1 MEKPKPWQIGVI
13 ALAVVAAGVSLVLSI
28 LRDDSPRMTH
38 RVLLVD
44 VQTGD
49 LFEINTA
56 RFQAVLP
63 EINPETGSAT
73 LLPVGQEPDGK
84 YRIEAR
90 YLDSLPP
97 DVETPAIVDGAVNV
111 RGQPKKFTR
120 K

>member
-13 ALAVVAAGVSLVLSI
+13 ALAIVAAGVSIVLAV
-28 LRDDSPRMTH
+28 LRDNSPRMTH

-49 LFEINTA
+49 LFEINTE
-56 RFQAVLP
+56 RFQSVLP
-63 EINPETGSAT
+63 EINPETGAAT
-73 LLPVGQEPDGK
+73 LVPVEREPDGK
-84 YRIEAR
+84 YRISDR
-90 YLDSLPP
+90 YMNSLPAET
-97 DVETPAIVDGAVNV
+97 ETPAIVDGVVIV